1 MSERTQLVEMARDVY
16 KNRFSHSKYTKED
29 ACEALRNKLVDLN
42 GGSTILDYKAFRRN
56 KTDMFEIIEDILTV
70 TVLEGLPDDNFFRS
84 LLNLRT

>member
-56 KTDMFEIIEDILTV
+56 KTDMFEIIEYSYRNRAGRLLMIISS
-70 TVLEGLPDDNFFRS
+70 GS